1 MSEGR
6 TDIKKGIFRRVRVLY
21 ALFFF
26 VGMLIAGKIL
36 YLQYGPKG
44 PALRNKGT
52 TITYERVKLEAD
64 RGDVLACDGRI
75 LATSVPMYEVRMD
88 FAANGLIDSVFLRDV
103 DSLAGSLSSFFGD
116 KSKGA
121 YKLML
126 VNAFRNRK
134 KNRYTLI
141 SPRRVNHLEIKQI
154 AKFPLFRLGQNRS
167 GFIARQINKRML
179 PHGRMAART
188 IGMVNEA
195 GTRLGIEGA
204 FDSVLRGIDGSVMM
218 QRVSGSFR
226 VPVPDEMNVD
236 PVDGIDVVTTL
247 DVDIQDVAEKAL
259 RDQLIAMQ
267 ADWGTAILM
276 EVATGEI
283 RAMANLTRY
292 SDERV
297 VEDFNYAIGMNLEP
311 GSTEKLASL
320 ITLLDDAGASLDETY
335 DTGDGRIVIGRAKV
349 VDSHACGLLTLK
361 GVFEKSSNVGFA
373 MAVNKYYRDDPKR
386 FVDHLCKMGLDQP
399 LGLQIAGEQKPVIRK
414 PGDKWW
420 DGTTLTMMSY
430 GYALRL
436 TPLKTLTFYN
446 AVANGQPAARQGAA
460 AVRTDAADVRCADDG
475 FVDRLARDA
484 RGGARG
490 DAGSRRGRN
499 GAPDAEPV
507 LFGRGKDRHGPDRH
521 GTQRLHR
528 PQRRPP
534 LSGHFRGLF
543 PGRRSQ
549 VQLLGR
555 RKDVQCAGASPLL
568 LRGYGGRAG
577 VQGDRRPGVC
587 EEHGLAGTRFGNGR
601 QVREEAFRQGRPR
614 RADARSRL
622 PFRYSLRGPSP
633 RKAVEGVGLDRFDR
647 SGLYG
652 VRRVRRKGALR
663 RRHGAQGCDL
673 PARAT
678 GNDRFVFRGGD
689 GLEPVRAC
697 RLEGPART
705 NGLADSRRGAAARGG
720 DGSTREEPPD
730 GIEIF
735 EGQCAS
741 GGNRPEALFRA
752 RVRPSRNLSA
762 TEDCRA
768 GRFYERRE
776 AESAG
781 GLFGGSAESGWCRR
795 FSARCRSCR
804 RSGRDGKTFCRF
816 GRRCGICW
824 RR

>member
-88 FAANGLIDSVFLRDV
+88 FAANGLIDSIFLRDV
-103 DSLAGSLSSFFGD
+103 DSLAASLSSFFGD

-154 AKFPLFRLGQNRS
+154 AKFPLFRLGQNSS

-446 AVANGQPAARQGAA
+446 AVANGGKMVSPLLVKELRQYGQTLRTFGARTMVSSSPRA
-460 AVRTDAADVRCADDG
+460 RRSRRCARRCG
-475 FVDRLARDA
+475 ESSRKERRA
-484 RGGARG
+484 GCGAGIIRSG
-490 DAGSRRGRN
+490 ER
-499 GAPDAEPV
+499 PV
-507 LFGRGKDRHGPDRH
+507 RPDRH

-587 EEHGLAGTRFGNGR
+587 EEYGLAETRFGNGR
-601 QVREEAFRQGRPR
+601 QV
-614 RADARSRL
+614 
-622 PFRYSLRGPSP
+622 
-633 RKAVEGVGLDRFDR
+633 
-647 SGLYG
+647 
-652 VRRVRRKGALR
+652 
-663 RRHGAQGCDL
+663 
-673 PARAT
+673 
-678 GNDRFVFRGGD
+678 
-689 GLEPVRAC
+689 
-697 RLEGPART
+697 
-705 NGLADSRRGAAARGG
+705 
-720 DGSTREEPPD
+720 
-730 GIEIF
+730 
-735 EGQCAS
+735 
-741 GGNRPEALFRA
+741 
-752 RVRPSRNLSA
+752 
-762 TEDCRA
+762 
-768 GRFYERRE
+768 
-776 AESAG
+776 
-781 GLFGGSAESGWCRR
+781 
-795 FSARCRSCR
+795 
-804 RSGRDGKTFCRF
+804 
-816 GRRCGICW
+816 
-824 RR
+824 

>member
-446 AVANGQPAARQGAA
+446 AVANG
-460 AVRTDAADVRCADDG
+460 
-475 FVDRLARDA
+475 
-484 RGGARG
+484 
-490 DAGSRRGRN
+490 
-499 GAPDAEPV
+499 
-507 LFGRGKDRHGPDRH
+507 GKM
-521 GTQRLHR
+521 
-528 PQRRPP
+528 
-534 LSGHFRGLF
+534 
-543 PGRRSQ
+543 
-549 VQLLGR
+549 V
-555 RKDVQCAGASPLL
+555 SPLL
-568 LRGYGGRAG
+568 VKELRQYGQTLRTFGARTMVSSIASRETLEEVREAMRGVVEEGTARRMRSRYYSVGGKTGTAQIAMGRSGYTDRNGGRHYLGTFVGYFPEDDPKYSCLVAVKTYNAPGHRRYYYGGTVAG
-577 VQGDRRPGVC
+577 PVFKAIADRVYAKNTAWQKPVSETGGKSAKKPFVKAGRVEQMREVGYRFDIPYEGRRREKPWKELASIDSTGAVYTEYDERGGKVPCVVGMGLKDAIYLLERQGMIVSFSG
-587 EEHGLAGTRFGNGR
+587 AGTVLSQSVPAG
-601 QVREEAFRQGRPR
+601 
-614 RADARSRL
+614 S
-622 PFRYSLRGPSP
+622 
-633 RKAVEGVGLDRFDR
+633 KA
-647 SGLYG
+647 
-652 VRRVRRKGALR
+652 
-663 RRHGAQGCDL
+663 
-673 PARAT
+673 
-678 GNDRFVFRGGD
+678 
-689 GLEPVRAC
+689 
-697 RLEGPART
+697 
-705 NGLADSRRGAAARGG
+705 RRGQTVSLILGV
-720 DGSTREEPPD
+720 EPLP
-730 GIEIF
+730 
-735 EGQCAS
+735 EGETV
-741 GGNRPEALFRA
+741 RPERT
-752 RVRPSRNLSA
+752 RR
-762 TEDCRA
+762 TE
-768 GRFYERRE
+768 
-776 AESAG
+776 
-781 GLFGGSAESGWCRR
+781 
-795 FSARCRSCR
+795 
-804 RSGRDGKTFCRF
+804 
-816 GRRCGICW
+816 
-824 RR
+824 